1 MAHHPLTKWK
11 RPLLDNKAASNNN
24 ISAEVSKYGWC
35 ALQRKLPNKVCATDQ
50 AFLDDLL
57 TLPITPKLDGP
68 PSFDEVEK
76 AALIQQSS
84 Q

>member
-1 MAHHPLTKWK
+1 M
-11 RPLLDNKAASNNN
+11 NKDMNLARW
-24 ISAEVSKYGWC
+24 AEC
-35 ALQRKLPNKVCATDQ
+35 LQNMPNKVCATDQ

-76 AALIQQSS
+76 AALRQQSS